1 MIGKVPKPIVVS
13 GKSRRPWSERVI
25 LLGLDECQSSRHSVD
40 LGNLTGDSNNED
52 RLQARKKVIRI
63 HNILGKNCHHRIK
76 CTATTFLAAL
86 MWRRPLNSVFN
97 HYRSHKARK
106 DAQ

>member
-1 MIGKVPKPIVVS
+1 MTGKVLEPIVVS

-40 LGNLTGDSNNED
+40 LGNLLGDSNNED

-63 HNILGKNCHHRIK
+63 QKYLREKLSSPH
-76 CTATTFLAAL
+76 
-86 MWRRPLNSVFN
+86 
-97 HYRSHKARK
+97 
-106 DAQ
+106 